1 MKHLLIILLS
11 ILLLTSP
18 VIGKNHKEGTLYKY
32 GLGYLIYP
40 DGGKYV
46 GSWEDGK
53 MWNGTF
59 TWSNGEKYVGSW
71 KNGKYWNGI
80 RYYKGGKIK
89 YKYVNGKWINQ

>member
-1 MKHLLIILLS
+1 M
-11 ILLLTSP
+11 
-18 VIGKNHKEGTLYKY
+18 IGKNHKEGTLYKY

-59 TWSNGEKYVGSW
+59 TWSNGEKYVGTW
-71 KNGKYWNGI
+71 KDGIMWNGI
-80 RYYKGGKIK
+80 RYDKGGKIK